1 MKIEM
6 CIPAWNEERI
16 IAESAVAVR
25 DSMKKISSDS
35 RVVVCVNG
43 STDGTA
49 ESARKVNG
57 VSVLTIS
64 TRGKGA
70 AVIAAARA
78 SSAGIFGFIDAD
90 LSAPPSSIRE
100 LFLLVQNDA
109 CDIAIGSRLIDKST
123 VRRGILRTLTS
134 EAFNALR
141 RCLVGVRVRDSQCG
155 LKVMNARGREILAG
169 CEEKGWFFD
178 IEFLARAERAGLRV
192 REVPVPW
199 DEYHYPGRKAK
210 LRILRDGIESIRAMI
225 RIRGRLS
232 H

>member
-1 MKIEM
+1 M

-16 IAESAVAVR
+16 IAESAAAVR
-25 DSMKKISSDS
+25 DALKKIRPDC
-35 RVVVCVNG
+35 RVVVAVNG
-43 STDGTA
+43 STDRTA
-49 ESARKVNG
+49 ECARKVNG
-57 VSVLTIS
+57 ISVLTIP

-70 AVIAAARA
+70 AVVAAARA
-78 SSAGIFGFIDAD
+78 SFADIFGFIDAD
-90 LSAPPSSIRE
+90 LSTPPSSIRE

-134 EAFNALR
+134 EVFNVLR
-141 RCLVGVRVRDSQCG
+141 RGLIGIKVLDTQCG
-155 LKVMNARGREILAG
+155 LKLMNERGREILAG

-178 IEFLARAERAGLRV
+178 IEFLARAEKSGLRI

-199 DEYHYPGRKAK
+199 NEYHYPGRKAK